1 MANIKSAVKRI
12 RIAKR
17 NEDRNKASK
26 SNIKTILK
34 KALGLISSKG
44 ADAEKLVRQAIK
56 NIDKAVSK
64 GILHKNTASRK
75 KSRLMKKLN
84 KSKAS

>member
-12 RIAKR
+12 KVTSR
-17 NEDRNKASK
+17 NEKRNKAVK

-34 KALGLISSKG
+34 KAVSLISAKG
-44 ADAEKLVRQAIK
+44 KDAEKSVREAIK

-84 KSKAS
+84 KSRS

>member
-12 RIAKR
+12 KVTSR
-17 NEDRNKASK
+17 NEKRNKAVK

-34 KALGLISSKG
+34 KAVSLISSKG
-44 ADAEKLVRQAIK
+44 KDAEKSVREAIK

-84 KSKAS
+84 KSRS

>member
-12 RIAKR
+12 KVTSR
-17 NEDRNKASK
+17 NEKRNKAVK

-34 KALGLISSKG
+34 KAASLISAKG
-44 ADAEKLVRQAIK
+44 KDAEKSVREAIK

-84 KSKAS
+84 KSRS